1 MDILPLHPLFAAEVT
16 GLDLAGPIDV
26 PTLEVLHDAFL
37 EHAVLLFRS
46 QRLSAAAQAGFAT
59 RFAALEAPLLDRMSV
74 LLPPALRVITG
85 NPPGEAPPPDTA
97 WHADHTHDSEPS
109 LACFVH
115 ATSAGAPAGDL
126 AFADQRAALAGLPA
140 ALRHRAEELRAE
152 HRHAGHLAEHP
163 VVRSHPV
170 TGEASL
176 FVNPAFTTRILNLP
190 ARDSEALLAGLFAA
204 ATAPRVCWRHRLE
217 PGDLLLWD
225 NRAVLHTGTPAAA
238 LQQTRIEGDRPLGTR
253 ALEMPWVV
261 AG

>member
-176 FVNPAFTTRILNLP
+176 
-190 ARDSEALLAGLFAA
+190 AGLFAA